1 MLPEKLILEAEE
13 EQDKGIKTYQKKKIK
28 GRVKGFTDHT
38 KEVGYSSFS
47 IRSYLSIIKA
57 YHHFDIITPR
67 MRGIWGNKVK
77 DLNLSHDQLPT
88 KEDIRRLLDVSD
100 IRDQAIIL
108 LHLLSGMGS
117 S

>member
-1 MLPEKLILEAEE
+1 
-13 EQDKGIKTYQKKKIK
+13 
-28 GRVKGFTDHT
+28 
-38 KEVGYSSFS
+38 
-47 IRSYLSIIKA
+47 
-57 YHHFDIITPR
+57 